1 MTITRGSDLFPAT
14 DRSTYESS
22 AAGASDAWG
31 GGGYHGNGGGEY
43 WNQHA
48 TAAPGYHQAWYNQY
62 QYLQQQQHQQQ
73 HQQQL
78 AAMQPPPPA
87 AVIYPWMSVMRAP
100 PIVESPSPSQHS
112 ATAANNN
119 SSHSSCSPLS
129 SSSSDRPSPCP
140 PVSDESLASAAAA
153 VGSKRPRTQFRAGQ
167 LVELEKEY
175 HYNRYLCRPRRLELA
190 ASLGLSERQVKIWF
204 QNRRMKAKKENRGGS
219 ISSSCAPSFLYNNM
233 ASSSCNSSSSSSS
246 SNQVSSSSSGN
257 ADPTTESQTP
267 GENRHQTTVADTTS
281 IGGGLYCV
289 RRLGEMSQAK
299 PWMAAG
305 GSPSSEAVITAP
317 EPDRTHAG
325 DAAQRWGTGELSNKT
340 AAGVEMTAM
349 KSEKPADCGQFLAYM
364 GLAPE
369 GGIPPAVQG
378 GPQADMMAAYYN
390 RIGYG
395 LPFQHQLA

>member
-14 DRSTYESS
+14 HRSTYEGS
-22 AAGASDAWG
+22 AAGTSDAWG
-31 GGGYHGNGGGEY
+31 GGGYHGNEY

-48 TAAPGYHQAWYNQY
+48 AAAPGYHQAWYNQY
-62 QYLQQQQHQQQ
+62 QYLQQQQQQQQQ
-73 HQQQL
+73 HQQQQL
-78 AAMQPPPPA
+78 AAMQPPPA

-100 PIVESPSPSQHS
+100 PIVESPPPPSQHL
-112 ATAANNN
+112 TTANNN

-129 SSSSDRPSPCP
+129 SSSSTGGDRPSPCP
-140 PVSDESLASAAAA
+140 PISDESLASAAAA

-204 QNRRMKAKKENRGGS
+204 QNRRMKAKKENRGGIS
-219 ISSSCAPSFLYNNM
+219 SSSCAPSSLYNNM
-233 ASSSCNSSSSSSS
+233 ASSSCSSSST
-246 SNQVSSSSSGN
+246 QVSSSGN
-257 ADPTTESQTP
+257 ADPTTESQT
-267 GENRHQTTVADTTS
+267 GENRHQMTAVADTANS
-281 IGGGLYCV
+281 IGGGGGLYCV
-289 RRLGEMSQAK
+289 RRLGEMAQAK

-305 GSPSSEAVITAP
+305 GSSPSEAVITAP
-317 EPDRTHAG
+317 GPDRTRAG
-325 DAAQRWGTGELSNKT
+325 DAAQRWGTELSNKA
-340 AAGVEMTAM
+340 AAGMEMTAM

>member
-14 DRSTYESS
+14 DRSTYEGS
-22 AAGASDAWG
+22 AAGTSDTWG
-31 GGGYHGNGGGEY
+31 VGYHGNGGGEY

-48 TAAPGYHQAWYNQY
+48 AAPGYHQAWYNQY

-73 HQQQL
+73 QHQQQL
-78 AAMQPPPPA
+78 AAMQPPPA

-100 PIVESPSPSQHS
+100 PIVESPPLPSSQHS
-112 ATAANNN
+112 ATAANN

-129 SSSSDRPSPCP
+129 SSSSSSTGGDRPSPCP
-140 PVSDESLASAAAA
+140 PVSDESHVSAA
-153 VGSKRPRTQFRAGQ
+153 VGAKRPRTQFRAGQ

-204 QNRRMKAKKENRGGS
+204 QNRRMKAKKENRGG
-219 ISSSCAPSFLYNNM
+219 ISSSSSAPSSLYNNM
-233 ASSSCNSSSSSSS
+233 ASSS
-246 SNQVSSSSSGN
+246 SNQVSSSGV
-257 ADPTTESQTP
+257 ADPTTESLTS
-267 GENRHQTTVADTTS
+267 ENRHQTPAVADTANS
-281 IGGGLYCV
+281 IGGGGGLYCV

-299 PWMAAG
+299 PWMGAAG
-305 GSPSSEAVITAP
+305 GSPSSEAVITAAP
-317 EPDRTHAG
+317 GPHRTHAG
-325 DAAQRWGTGELSNKT
+325 DSAQRWGTELSTKA

-378 GPQADMMAAYYN
+378 APQADMMAAYYN